1 MSPLSTLINRHTLGR
16 WLVGVALLVGL
27 VVGVEALVGWG
38 PLLAPWR
45 DLSPGELL
53 LLFLFTTASYVLRA
67 VRVYDYSHQLLRGEF
82 PATLRL
88 TLLHNGLNNFLPMR
102 LGELAYPLLMKRY
115 FGQAYHASGMTL
127 VWIRLLDLHFLG
139 FLALVFLHYL
149 DGRWV
154 WLLLLPPWMALVPGL
169 YWGHD
174 RLHRRSRAWDGRLGR
189 LLGQVL
195 GHVPD
200 SAGQFFRIWIW
211 TALSWICKFL
221 AYTAVVLHF
230 SDLDLGRA
238 VLGTLGA
245 ELSSVLPVHG
255 VAGAG
260 TYELAMSA
268 VLLPLGLD
276 LASILKAAVNLH
288 LYLLGSSLLLG
299 LGALLLPRPRREP
312 LPPVP
317 GGAPR

>member
-1 MSPLSTLINRHTLGR
+1 MQSLINRHTLGR
-16 WLVGVALLVGL
+16 WLVGLALLVGL
-27 VVGVEALVGWG
+27 VAGVQAVVGWG
-38 PLLAPWR
+38 ALLAPWR
-45 DLSPGELL
+45 DLAPGELA
-53 LLFLFTTASYVLRA
+53 LLFLLTTASYVLRA
-67 VRVYDYSHQLLRGEF
+67 VRVYDYSYRLLRGAF

-88 TLLHNGLNNFLPMR
+88 TLLHNSLNNFLPMR

-127 VWIRLLDLHFLG
+127 LWIRLLDLHFLG
-139 FLALVFLHYL
+139 FLALAFLHYT
-149 DGRWV
+149 DGGWI
-154 WLLLLPPWMALVPGL
+154 WLLFLPPWLALVPGL
-169 YWGHD
+169 YWGHN
-174 RLHRRSRAWDGRLGR
+174 LLQRRSVSWEGRLGR
-189 LLGQVL
+189 RLGQVL

-211 TALSWICKFL
+211 TALSWGCKFL

-299 LGALLLPRPRREP
+299 LMALLLPRPRTDSARSA
-312 LPPVP
+312 P
-317 GGAPR
+317 GTAL